1 MTTETI
7 PALEDSQLSPVF
19 RNQAINTIR
28 MLAADAVQQAKSGHP
43 GMPMGMAAAAFTLW
57 TRYMRYSPSNP
68 AWLNRDRF
76 VLSAGHGS
84 MLLYSLLHLT
94 GFDLPLDE
102 LKNFRQWES
111 RTPGHP
117 EYGHTPGVET
127 TTGPLGQGFANGV
140 GMALAASWLAARYN
154 RPNFP
159 IMSHYIYA
167 IVSDGDLM
175 EGVASEAASLAGHL
189 KLGRIIYLYDDN
201 NITIDGKTDMAYTE
215 DWAKRFDAYGWHVQK
230 IDGMDPDAVA
240 AAIEAAQAD
249 PRPSIIGCKTVIGFG
264 SPKKAGT
271 SGAHGEPLGDD
282 ELNATK
288 VALGWSLEPR
298 FFVPDNVGQFFGQA
312 VARGQGWEAEYSDL
326 LEGYSQEYPE
336 EAAQL
341 KQIMA
346 GELPENWREAL
357 PVFPAGKPVA
367 TRVAGSKVINE
378 LAKVITNLVGGSADL
393 AGSNRTTID
402 GSPFIQAG
410 NFHGNNIHFG
420 VREHGMG
427 GILNGMALHGG
438 LIPHGA
444 TFLVFTDYMRPSIRL
459 AALMGIRVIY
469 VMTHDSIGL
478 GEDGPTHQ
486 PIEHLAA
493 LRAIPN
499 LTVMRPGDANETSM
513 VWRAALENTSGPT
526 LMALTRQNL
535 AVFDRE
541 EAGMGAVE
549 GVLRGGYVL
558 FENAPKGL
566 EIVLIATGSE
576 VEIAFNAAKTLADE
590 GIGVRVV
597 SLPSW
602 ELFAK
607 QGPEYINQVLPE
619 GVKRLAIEAA
629 SPFGWERWIGNDPHL
644 GAMIG
649 INHFGASAPYQRIY
663 EEFGLTPAHA
673 VAKAKQ
679 LLGR

>member
-1 MTTETI
+1 MPTDTI
-7 PALEDSQLSPVF
+7 PALEESTLTPSF

-43 GMPMGMAAAAFTLW
+43 GLPMGMAAAAFTLW
-57 TRYMRYSPSNP
+57 TRYLHYSPSNP
-68 AWLNRDRF
+68 GWLNRDRF

-84 MLLYSLLHLT
+84 MLLYALLHLT
-94 GFDLPLDE
+94 GYDLSLDE
-102 LKNFRQWES
+102 IRHFRQWES
-111 RTPGHP
+111 KTPGHP
-117 EYGHTPGVET
+117 EYGVTPGVET

-140 GMALAASWLAARYN
+140 GMALAASWLAARFN

-159 IMSHYIYA
+159 VINHYIYA

-175 EGVASEAASLAGHL
+175 EGISSEAASLAGHL
-189 KLGRIIYLYDDN
+189 KLGRLIYLYDDN
-201 NITIDGKTDMAYTE
+201 NVTIDGKAEIAYTE
-215 DWAKRFDAYGWHVQK
+215 DWAKRFEAYGWHVQK
-230 IDGMDPDAVA
+230 IDGMDTEAVA
-240 AAIEAAQAD
+240 QALEAAHAD
-249 PRPSIIGCKTVIGFG
+249 SRPSIIGCKTIIGFG

-271 SGAHGEPLGDD
+271 SGAHGEPLGDE

-298 FFVPDNVGQFFGQA
+298 FLVPDNVRQFFHQA
-312 VARGQGWEAEYSDL
+312 VDRGKHWEAEYSDV
-326 LEGYSQEYPE
+326 LEGYSQEFPE
-336 EAAQL
+336 EAAEL
-341 KQIMA
+341 KRIMA
-346 GELPENWREAL
+346 GDLPEGWQELL
-357 PVFPAGKPVA
+357 PTFPADKPLA
-367 TRVAGSKVINE
+367 TRVAGGKVINE
-378 LAKVITNLVGGSADL
+378 LAKKITNLVGGSADL
-393 AGSNRTTID
+393 AGSNRTTIE
-402 GSPFIQAG
+402 GFPFLQAG

-420 VREHGMG
+420 VREHAMG

-438 LIPHGA
+438 VIPHGA
-444 TFLVFTDYMRPSIRL
+444 TFLTFTDYMRPSIRL

-499 LTVMRPGDANETSM
+499 MTVIRPGDANETSM
-513 VWRAALENTSGPT
+513 AWRAALENTTGPT

-535 AVFDRE
+535 SVFNRS
-541 EAGMGAVE
+541 EAGMGAAE

-558 FENAPKGL
+558 YENAPKGL
-566 EIVLIATGSE
+566 EIIFIATGSE
-576 VEIAFNAAKTLADE
+576 VEIAFNAAKTLAGE
-590 GIGVRVV
+590 GTGVRVV
-597 SLPSW
+597 SLASW
-602 ELFAK
+602 EIFAK
-607 QGPEYINQVLPE
+607 QEPTYINEVLPV
-619 GVKRLAIEAA
+619 GVKKIAIEAA
-629 SPFGWERWIGNDPHL
+629 TPFGWDRWIGNDPHL

-679 LLGR
+679 LLGK

>member
-1 MTTETI
+1 MATTI
-7 PALEDSQLSPVF
+7 PALEETELSPAF

-43 GMPMGMAAAAFTLW
+43 GMPMGMAAAAFILW

-68 AWLNRDRF
+68 EWLNRDRF

-84 MLLYSLLHLT
+84 MLLYSMLHLT
-94 GFDLPLDE
+94 GYDLPLDE
-102 LKNFRQWES
+102 LRNFRQWHS
-111 RTPGHP
+111 KTPGHP
-117 EYGHTPGVET
+117 EHGHTPGIET

-154 RPNFP
+154 RPNYP

-201 NITIDGKTDMAYTE
+201 NVTIDGKTDMAYTE
-215 DWAKRFDAYGWHVQK
+215 DWAKRFEAYGWHVQK
-230 IDGMDPDAVA
+230 IDGMDTKAVA
-240 AAIEAAQAD
+240 EAVEAAQAD
-249 PRPSIIGCKTVIGFG
+249 SRPSIIGCKTVIGYG

-271 SGAHGEPLGDD
+271 SGAHGEPLGDE

-288 VALGWSLEPR
+288 LALGWSLEPR
-298 FFVPDNVGQFFGQA
+298 FLIPEEVRQFYGQA
-312 VARGQGWEAEYSDL
+312 VERGIGWEAEYSDL

-336 EAAQL
+336 EAAEL
-341 KQIMA
+341 KRGMA
-346 GELPENWREAL
+346 GELPDGWRDVL
-357 PVFPAGKPVA
+357 PVFPPGKPTA
-367 TRVAGSKVINE
+367 TRVAGGVVINA
-378 LAKVITNLVGGSADL
+378 LAKVIPNLVGGSADL
-393 AGSNRTTID
+393 AGSNRTTIE

-438 LIPHGA
+438 VIPHGA

-459 AALMGIRVIY
+459 AALMGIRVLY

-499 LTVMRPGDANETSM
+499 MTMIRPGDANETTM
-513 VWRAALENTSGPT
+513 AWRAALENTSGPT

-535 AVFDRE
+535 AIFDRE
-541 EAGMGAVE
+541 GEKLGAAE

-558 FENAPKGL
+558 YENAPNGL
-566 EIVLIATGSE
+566 ELVLIASGSE
-576 VEIAFNAAKTLADE
+576 VEIAFAAAKTLASE
-590 GIGVRVV
+590 GVGVRVV
-597 SLPSW
+597 SLASW

-607 QGPEYINQVLPE
+607 QGPAYINEVLPI

-644 GAMIG
+644 GAMVG

-663 EEFGLTPAHA
+663 EEFGLTPANT
-673 VAKAKQ
+673 VARAKQ

>member
-1 MTTETI
+1 MTTTI
-7 PALEDSQLSPVF
+7 PALEESTLSPTF

-43 GMPMGMAAAAFTLW
+43 GLPMGMAAAAFTLW
-57 TRYMRYSPSNP
+57 TRYMHYSPSNP
-68 AWLNRDRF
+68 AWINRDRF

-94 GFDLPLDE
+94 GYDLPIDE
-102 LKNFRQWES
+102 LRHFRQWDS
-111 RTPGHP
+111 KTPGHP

-140 GMALAASWLAARYN
+140 GMALAAAWLAARYN
-154 RPNFP
+154 RPNYAM
-159 IMSHYIYA
+159 MSHYVYA

-175 EGVASEAASLAGHL
+175 EGIASEAASLAGHL
-189 KLGRIIYLYDDN
+189 KLGRLIYLYDDN
-201 NITIDGKTDMAYTE
+201 NVTIDGKAEVSYTE

-249 PRPSIIGCKTVIGFG
+249 PRPSIIGCRTIIGYG

-271 SGAHGEPLGDD
+271 SSAHGEALGDD

-288 VALGWSLEPR
+288 VALGWPVEPR
-298 FFVPDNVGQFFGQA
+298 FLVPDEVRQFYGQA
-312 VARGQGWEAEYSDL
+312 VGRGQKWEAEYSDL

-336 EAAQL
+336 EAAEL
-341 KQIMA
+341 RRIMA
-346 GELPENWREAL
+346 GDLPEGWQEVL
-357 PVFPAGKPVA
+357 PTFPAGKPVA
-367 TRVAGSKVINE
+367 TRNAGGTVINE

-393 AGSNRTTID
+393 AGSNKTTIE

-420 VREHGMG
+420 VREHGMA

-438 LIPHGA
+438 VIPHGA
-444 TFLVFTDYMRPSIRL
+444 TFLVFTDYMRPSMRL

-469 VMTHDSIGL
+469 IMTHDSIGL

-493 LRAIPN
+493 LRAMPN
-499 LTVMRPGDANETSM
+499 MTVIRPGDANETSM
-513 VWRAALENTSGPT
+513 AWRAALENSGGPT
-526 LMALTRQNL
+526 VIALTRQNL
-535 AVFDRE
+535 SVPDRE
-541 EAGMGAVE
+541 GEGLGAVE

-558 FENAPKGL
+558 YENAPNGL
-566 EIVLIATGSE
+566 EIVLIASGSE
-576 VEIAFNAAKTLADE
+576 VEIAYAAAKTLADE
-590 GIGVRVV
+590 GVGVRVV
-597 SLPSW
+597 SLASW
-602 ELFAK
+602 ELFTK
-607 QGPEYINQVLPE
+607 QDAAYINEVLPV
-619 GVKRLAIEAA
+619 GVKKLAIEAA
-629 SPFGWERWIGNDPHL
+629 SPFGWERWVGNDPHL
-644 GAMIG
+644 GSVLG

-663 EEFGLTPAHA
+663 EEFGLTPANA
-673 VAKAKQ
+673 VARAKQ